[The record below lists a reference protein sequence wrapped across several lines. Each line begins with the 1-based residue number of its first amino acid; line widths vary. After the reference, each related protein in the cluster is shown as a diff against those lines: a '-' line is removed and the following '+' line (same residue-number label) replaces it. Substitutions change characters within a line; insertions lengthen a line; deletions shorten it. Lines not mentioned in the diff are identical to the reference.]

1 MGGTGVPPVVP
12 EHERDARATSNRV
25 VEFFAK
31 NSFLCSDAKSRLCA
45 GQGRLR
51 CTLMSEFVQTA
62 QINEAKQALDRLR
75 ASMRVTIKGK
85 DDVIEQVLTC
95 LVAGGH
101 LLIEDLP
108 GVGKTTL
115 AYSLARSMDCA
126 FSRIQFT
133 SDLLPSDVTGVAIYD
148 ETTREFVFKKGP
160 VFANVVLADEI
171 NRATPKTQSALL
183 EVMDRARVTVDGL
196 AHAVGSPFMVFATQN
211 PVDYEGTFPLPES
224 QMDRFLMR
232 LQMGYPS
239 ANDEMEILRTVRGGY
254 DGIALTAVVSREDVL
269 KLQATAAQVFV
280 EDSVLE
286 YILKIVGATRTEAD
300 FRAGVSVR
308 GGLALRMGAQARALL
323 HGRDFVLPDDV
334 VALVVPVLAHRLALA
349 RQTSDALEERRAVGS
364 TLKRILGAVPMPA

>member
-1 MGGTGVPPVVP
+1 M
-12 EHERDARATSNRV
+12 
-25 VEFFAK
+25 
-31 NSFLCSDAKSRLCA
+31 SD
-45 GQGRLR
+45 
-51 CTLMSEFVQTA
+51 FVQGG
-62 QINEAKQALDRLR
+62 QITEAKQALDRLR
-75 ASMRVTIKGK
+75 TNMRVTIKGK
-85 DDVIEQVLTC
+85 DNVIEQVITC

-148 ETTREFVFKKGP
+148 ETIKEFIFKKGP

-183 EVMDRARVTVDGL
+183 EVMDRARVTVDGE

-232 LQMGYPS
+232 LQMGYPL
-239 ANDEMEILRTVRGGY
+239 AADELEILRVSRLAY
-254 DGIALTAVVSREDVL
+254 DAIALNPVITRGEVL
-269 KLQATAAQVFV
+269 KLQALAQQVFI
-280 EDSVLE
+280 EDSVLDF
-286 YILKIVGATRTEAD
+286 ILKIVAATRTEAE
-300 FRAGVSVR
+300 FKSGASVR
-308 GGLALRMGAQARALL
+308 GGLALKVAAQARALVNA
-323 HGRDFVLPDDV
+323 RDFVVPEDV
-334 VALVVPVLAHRLALA
+334 TELVGPILAHRLGLA
-349 RQTSDALEERRAVGS
+349 RQTSDALEERRTVTA
-364 TLKRILGAVPMPA
+364 TLRRIVASLPPPV

>member
-1 MGGTGVPPVVP
+1 M
-12 EHERDARATSNRV
+12 
-25 VEFFAK
+25 
-31 NSFLCSDAKSRLCA
+31 SDFMQA
-45 GQGRLR
+45 GQI
-51 CTLMSEFVQTA
+51 T
-62 QINEAKQALDRLR
+62 EAKQALDRLR
-75 ASMRVTIKGK
+75 ANMRVTIRGK
-85 DDVIEQVLTC
+85 DDVIEQVLVC

-148 ETTREFVFKKGP
+148 ETVKEFVFKKGP

-183 EVMDRARVTVDGL
+183 EVMDRARVTIDGE
-196 AHAVGSPFMVFATQN
+196 AHAVGTPFMVFATQN

-232 LQMGYPS
+232 LQMGYPQ
-239 ANDEMEILRTVRGGY
+239 AVDELEILRTQRGGY
-254 DGIALTAVVSREDVL
+254 DAIALNPVVTHSEVL
-269 KLQATAAQVFV
+269 KLQSLAQQVFV
-280 EDSVLE
+280 EESVLE
-286 YILKIVGATRTEAD
+286 FVLKIVAATRTEAE

-308 GGLALRMGAQARALL
+308 GGLALRTAAQARALVL
-323 HGRDFVLPDDV
+323 GRDFVLPDDV
-334 VALVVPVLAHRLALA
+334 TELVAPIFAHRLALA
-349 RQTSDALEERRAVGS
+349 RQTSDALEERRAVAAA
-364 TLKRILGAVPMPA
+364 LRRIVASIPGPM